1 MRISPSPFCDHER
14 NSPLLGGTGMPD
26 MQRCRI
32 CEVPRAMDYFS
43 ETYVALS

>member
-1 MRISPSPFCDHER
+1 
-14 NSPLLGGTGMPD
+14 MPD

-43 ETYVALS
+43 ETYVSLSW